1 MSAATPLIAIVD
13 DDESIRLSF
22 MSLVRSLGYRARAHA
37 SAEDLLAAMALCLP
51 DCIISDIRM
60 PDMDGITMLER
71 LRDSRRLPPVILITA
86 YAEPVLRARAIAA
99 GAWNLLLKPMDETS
113 LIACIDA
120 VLPT

>member
-1 MSAATPLIAIVD
+1 MSVAAPLIAIVD
-13 DDESIRLSF
+13 DDEANRLSL
-22 MSLVRSLGYRARAHA
+22 MSLVRSLGYRAQAHA